1 MEGRDTHN
9 IVLIKKKH
17 YHYTRREEIMTTKI
31 IRVNQI
37 AKEKPN
43 EVFTS
48 IYHLI
53 NKELL
58 LECFH
63 ELDGNKAK
71 GIDNV
76 SKEDYLR
83 NLDEN
88 LDNLVLRLKNKGY
101 RPSPARRVEI
111 PKANGKTR
119 NLAIAN
125 FEDKIVQMAVKKL
138 LEAIYEPK
146 FTNNMFGFRPN
157 KNCHDALR
165 YLNQCIENK
174 YTNYI
179 LDADIK
185 GYFDNINHDKL
196 IACLEIH
203 IKDSNLLR
211 LIKRFLKAGIIENGE
226 YEEGEEGTPQGSILS
241 PILANIY
248 MYYSIILWFEKI
260 KKQSKGYMEIINYAD
275 DIVMC
280 FQYKREAEDTYQKMI
295 NRLKICSLE
304 FAEDKTKLIEFGRF
318 AKENRKRK
326 GLGKPETFEFL
337 GFTHYC
343 SESKKTSK
351 FRVKRKTSKK
361 KMKKAIS
368 KFKTWIKKSRNKKLN
383 DIMVTVKRKLV
394 GYYNYYG
401 ITDNIESNKQYY
413 RYVNKQLFKWLNRR
427 SQKGSYN
434 KETFNQIIEVF
445 NLPKPKIKVNI
456 YAI

>member
-1 MEGRDTHN
+1 
-9 IVLIKKKH
+9 
-17 YHYTRREEIMTTKI
+17 MTTKV
-31 IRVNQI
+31 IRINQI
-37 AKEKPN
+37 AKERPN

-76 SKEDYLR
+76 SKEEYLS

-101 RPSPARRVEI
+101 RPSPARKVEI
-111 PKANGKTR
+111 PKTNGKMR
-119 NLAIAN
+119 SLAIAN

-146 FTNNMFGFRPN
+146 FTDNMFGFRPN
-157 KNCHDALR
+157 RNCHDALK
-165 YLNQCIENK
+165 YLNQCIEKN
-174 YTNYI
+174 YTSYI

-185 GYFDNINHDKL
+185 GYFDNIDHDKL

-203 IKDSNLLR
+203 IKDNNLLR
-211 LIKRFLKAGIIENGE
+211 LIKRFLKAGIIENGK
-226 YEEGEEGTPQGSILS
+226 YEKGEEGTPQGSILS

-260 KKQSKGYMEIINYAD
+260 KKQSKGYMEIVNYAD
-275 DIVMC
+275 DMVMC
-280 FQYKREAEDTYQKMI
+280 FQYKKEAEDTYRKMKD
-295 NRLKICSLE
+295 RLKICGLE
-304 FAEDKTKLIEFGRF
+304 FAEDKTRLIEFGRF
-318 AKENRKRK
+318 AKISRKRK
-326 GLGKPETFEFL
+326 GLGKPETFDFL

-343 SESKKTSK
+343 SESSETRK

-361 KMKKAIS
+361 KIKKAMS
-368 KFKTWIKKSRNKKLN
+368 NFKTWIKKNRNRKLS
-383 DIMVTVKRKLV
+383 DIMVTVKKKLR
-394 GYYNYYG
+394 GHYNYYG

-413 RYVNKQLFKWLNRR
+413 RYVNMQLFKWLNRR
-427 SQKGSYN
+427 SQKKSYN
-434 KETFNQIIEVF
+434 KETYIQMIEIF
-445 NLPKPKIKVNI
+445 DLPKPSIKINI

>member
-1 MEGRDTHN
+1 
-9 IVLIKKKH
+9 
-17 YHYTRREEIMTTKI
+17 MTTKI
-31 IRVNQI
+31 IRINQI

-63 ELDGNKAK
+63 ELDGNKAT

-76 SKEDYLR
+76 SKEEYLR

-101 RPSPARRVEI
+101 RPSPARKVKI
-111 PKANGKTR
+111 PKANGKMR
-119 NLAIAN
+119 GLAIAN

-157 KNCHDALR
+157 KSCHDALK
-165 YLNQCIENK
+165 YLNQCIEKK

-185 GYFDNINHDKL
+185 GYFDNINHEKL

-203 IKDSNLLR
+203 IKDNNLIR
-211 LIKRFLKAGIIENGE
+211 LIKRFLKAGIIENGK
-226 YEEGEEGTPQGSILS
+226 YEEGTEGTPQGSILS

-248 MYYSIILWFEKI
+248 MYYSIILWFEKV
-260 KKQSKGYMEIINYAD
+260 KKQGKGYMEIVNYAD
-275 DIVMC
+275 DMVIC
-280 FQYKREAEDTYQKMI
+280 FQYKNEAEDIYNKMK
-295 NRLKICSLE
+295 NRLRICGLE
-304 FAEDKTKLIEFGRF
+304 FAEDKTRLIEFGRF
-318 AKENRKRK
+318 AGINRKKK
-326 GLGKPETFEFL
+326 GLGKPETFDFL

-343 SESKKTSK
+343 SESKKTGK

-361 KMKKAIS
+361 KLKKAIS
-368 KFKTWIKKSRNKKLN
+368 NFKIWIKANRNKKLN
-383 DIMVTVKRKLV
+383 EIIISVKKKLI
-394 GYYNYYG
+394 GHYNYYG
-401 ITDNIESNKQYY
+401 ITDNINSNERYY
-413 RYVNKQLFKWLNRR
+413 YNVYRELFKWLNRR
-427 SQKGSYN
+427 SQKKSYTE
-434 KETFNQIIEVF
+434 ETFKQMIEILE
-445 NLPKPKIKVNI
+445 LPKPKIKVSI

>member
-1 MEGRDTHN
+1 
-9 IVLIKKKH
+9 
-17 YHYTRREEIMTTKI
+17 MTTKI
-31 IRVNQI
+31 IRINQI

-63 ELDGNKAK
+63 ELDGNKAT

-76 SKEDYLR
+76 SKEEYLR

-101 RPSPARRVEI
+101 RPSPARKVKI
-111 PKANGKTR
+111 PKANGKMR
-119 NLAIAN
+119 GLAIAN

-157 KNCHDALR
+157 KSCHDALK
-165 YLNQCIENK
+165 YLNQCIEKK

-185 GYFDNINHDKL
+185 GYFDNINHEKL

-203 IKDSNLLR
+203 IKDNNLIR
-211 LIKRFLKAGIIENGE
+211 LIKRFLKAGIIENGK
-226 YEEGEEGTPQGSILS
+226 YEEGTEGTPQGSILS

-260 KKQSKGYMEIINYAD
+260 KKQGKGYMEIINYAD
-275 DIVMC
+275 DMVIC
-280 FQYKREAEDTYQKMI
+280 FQYKKEAEEIYNKMK
-295 NRLKICSLE
+295 NRLRICGLE
-304 FAEDKTKLIEFGRF
+304 FAEDKTRLIEFGRF
-318 AKENRKRK
+318 AGINRKK
-326 GLGKPETFEFL
+326 KSLGKPETFDFL

-343 SESKKTSK
+343 SESKKTGK

-361 KMKKAIS
+361 KLKKAIS
-368 KFKTWIKKSRNKKLN
+368 NFKIWIKANRNKKLN
-383 DIMVTVKRKLV
+383 EIIISVKKKLI
-394 GYYNYYG
+394 GHYNYYG
-401 ITDNIESNKQYY
+401 ITDNISSNERYY
-413 RYVNKQLFKWLNRR
+413 YNVYRELFKWLNRR
-427 SQKGSYN
+427 SQKKSYTE
-434 KETFNQIIEVF
+434 ETFKQMIEILE
-445 NLPKPKIKVNI
+445 LPKPKIKVNI